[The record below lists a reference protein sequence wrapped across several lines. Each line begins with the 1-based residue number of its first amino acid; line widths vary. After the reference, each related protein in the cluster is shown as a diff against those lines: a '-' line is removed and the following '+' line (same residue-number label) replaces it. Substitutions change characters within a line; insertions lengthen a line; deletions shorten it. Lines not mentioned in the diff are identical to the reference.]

1 MLAFSRQTFEI
12 APCVRDH
19 SRAKLA
25 VRHMTAT
32 RMIFPAILLAPFLTA
47 STGDSFTALYAFAGG
62 AGYGTVFSLSL
73 GSTGAPAP

>member
-1 MLAFSRQTFEI
+1 
-12 APCVRDH
+12 
-19 SRAKLA
+19 
-25 VRHMTAT
+25 MTAT